1 MTATTDKQMNF
12 KRIQSAI
19 ENFRKSDRSG
29 CGMLYTDNWYDS
41 HPRLLIVDP
50 VLNPYDKLVWLAI
63 RAFCSP
69 DMSLT
74 AFPSY
79 DHIQDTLHIS
89 RGAVASCIVKLRAT
103 RWLTLICREQIRDSS
118 GQITKDGNIYLVH
131 GEPLGLKDTI
141 EFDSNYMEFIK
152 KCKNH
157 RNSDVRKIS
166 ELICHS
172 IRETIHQNDDIFR
185 PVHSFDRRSDAWASV
200 RGETG
205 AHFFD
210 YRDQSPSPHAL
221 HKNVAKNVRPD
232 PQMSG
237 MSSTQNQTQETV
249 VHQVDYGEHVTVVH
263 DVDYGAR
270 EPVVYPVDCGAREPV
285 VHQVDYGT
293 KVGSGS
299 KNINNTTTYNYNT
312 DNPTSQK
319 VSSRE
324 LKSSSGELEGSS
336 RELVYP
342 PALTGNQI
350 HLVELYLLRLPNA
363 SLPKPPLPWTS
374 WEQLLVDE
382 LAGRMEVGEKGHC
395 SPVWN
400 PVSLLGTYCNRLINY
415 GLGLKSDGQFQIEH
429 AESVFERRKEQ
440 GKYQNAVKKS
450 RENYLRNIDRRIKAA
465 SQERK

>member
-12 KRIQSAI
+12 QRIQTAI
-19 ENFRKSDRSG
+19 EKFRHSDRSG

-79 DHIQDTLHIS
+79 DNIQDTLHIS

-103 RWLTLICREQIRDSS
+103 RWLTLVCREQIRDSS

-172 IRETIHQNDDIFR
+172 IRETIHQDDDIFK

-200 RGETG
+200 RGESG

-210 YRDQSPSPHAL
+210 YRNQPPLPHAL
-221 HKNVAKNVRPD
+221 HENVAKNVQPNSKKSNMLR
-232 PQMSG
+232 
-237 MSSTQNQTQETV
+237 TQRENQEPV
-249 VHQVDYGEHVTVVH
+249 VRQVDYGESDTVVH
-263 DVDYGAR
+263 DVDY
-270 EPVVYPVDCGAREPV
+270 GAREPV

-293 KVGSGS
+293 KVGSSGN
-299 KNINNTTTYNYNT
+299 NINNTTTYSYNT
-312 DNPTSQK
+312 DKPINRK

-324 LKSSSGELEGSS
+324 LMSSSGELEVSL

-342 PALTGNQI
+342 GSLTANQI
-350 HLVELYLLRLPNA
+350 HLVELYLLRLPDA

-382 LAGRMEVGEKGHC
+382 LAGRIEVGEKGHC

-400 PVSLLGTYCNRLINY
+400 PVSLLGTYCNKLINY
-415 GLGLKSDGQFQIEH
+415 GSGLKSDGQFQIEH
-429 AESVFERRKEQ
+429 AETVFERRKEQ
-440 GKYQNAVKKS
+440 GEYQNAVKNS
-450 RENYLRNIDRRIKAA
+450 RENYLRNIDRRIKA
-465 SQERK
+465 SSHKRK